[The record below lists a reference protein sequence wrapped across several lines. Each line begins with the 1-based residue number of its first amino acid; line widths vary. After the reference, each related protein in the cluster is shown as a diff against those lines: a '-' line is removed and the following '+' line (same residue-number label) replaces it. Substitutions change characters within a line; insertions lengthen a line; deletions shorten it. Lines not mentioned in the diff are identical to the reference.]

1 MAKKTVKTTKKVIK
15 KPATYKGKSTK
26 PGMGGSFA
34 MLQDKLVSQG
44 KSEESAGAIA
54 ASIGMKKFGKKQM
67 ATWSSQGKKRNK

>member
-1 MAKKTVKTTKKVIK
+1 MLEGGTKKVAKKTIKTTKKVIK

-44 KSEESAGAIA
+44 KKRV
-54 ASIGMKKFGKKQM
+54 KK
-67 ATWSSQGKKRNK
+67 